1 MLEHGTYL
9 TDLGRVAKQH
19 LLCEVRNMKNTR
31 TRDSRVEVVDMQTTM
46 DLPLAIPP

>member
-9 TDLGRVAKQH
+9 TDLGRVA